1 MEQYRNKLKIQNWF
15 YGIGCVVLAVFAFLA
30 IGSEFGWFHV
40 LIPATNDD
48 HWRSTWYGYIF
59 GSSIG
64 VFAVLLTCLI
74 RNCRAIQDKQ
84 RLKKLYVEAND
95 ERTIQIQTFARNTAM
110 QILLC
115 TGLVATVI
123 AGYFNVTVSLTIFV
137 CIWISSSVNLLLVCY
152 YSKKL

>member
-1 MEQYRNKLKIQNWF
+1 MEQYRNKLKIQNWLC
-15 YGIGCVVLAVFAFLA
+15 GIGCAILAVFAILA

-59 GSSIG
+59 GTSIG

-74 RNCRAIQDKQ
+74 RNCRAIRDEQKM
-84 RLKKLYVEAND
+84 KKLYVEAND
-95 ERTIQIQTFARNTAM
+95 ERTIQIQTLARNTAM
-110 QILLC
+110 QIILC
-115 TGLVATVI
+115 IGLVATVI
-123 AGYFNVTVSLTIFV
+123 AGYFDVKVSITIFV
-137 CIWISSSVNLLLVCY
+137 CIWISSSVSLLLTWY